1 MNLFR
6 KIGRGKE
13 EREKGMFLIVGLG
26 NPGIKYEGTRHNMGF
41 DVVTELIDRFS
52 VSSSGTA
59 MKALYGKGRIGAA
72 PVILVKPLTY
82 MNLSGEAVQQFVH
95 YYKIDPEKELI
106 VIYDDIDLEPGE
118 LRVRQ
123 RGSAGSHNGMKSVIK
138 CLGTNV
144 FARVRVGIGAK
155 PEGWDL
161 ADYVL
166 SRPSSAERAEIDGA
180 IRLAA
185 EAVGQIV
192 SGDIEGAMTT
202 YNRKH
207 REAADS

>member
-1 MNLFR
+1 MNLFSR
-6 KIGRGKE
+6 IGRRKE
-13 EREKGMFLIVGLG
+13 EREEGMFLIVGLG
-26 NPGIKYEGTRHNMGF
+26 NPGTKYEGTRHNMGF

-52 VSSSGTA
+52 VPASGTA

-72 PVILVKPLTY
+72 PAILIKPLTY

-118 LRVRQ
+118 IRVRQ

-144 FARVRVGIGAK
+144 FSRVRVGIGAK

-166 SRPSSAERAEIDGA
+166 SRPSSAEREEIDEA
-180 IRLAA
+180 IRRAA
-185 EAVGQIV
+185 QAVGQIV

-202 YNRKH
+202 YNRK
-207 REAADS
+207 RRDPGDS